1 MGEDRIG
8 EPRDVP
14 SADHVRLTVAQAAD
28 RLGITKGALRSR
40 IKRGTLHTVKEAGR
54 VYVVLG
60 GGTSTSNHAPDDD
73 EPTGEPSA
81 PHGLLEEL
89 RDQVA
94 YLREQLDRE
103 REARTEERRRQDTII
118 AQLSAANAEQAR
130 TIQQLEA
137 PEQPWSTQVSAED
150 SPSAG
155 EMRVEPSTPSEP
167 SGGPQE
173 GSQPPQ
179 ERRSWWRE
187 FFGFG

>member
-73 EPTGEPSA
+73 EPPGEPSA

-130 TIQQLEA
+130 TIRAIESPTSSEPRGA
-137 PEQPWSTQVSAED
+137 PQTD
-150 SPSAG
+150 AG
-155 EMRVEPSTPSEP
+155 EA
-167 SGGPQE
+167 E
-173 GSQPPQ
+173 GSEVPVAEEPRS
-179 ERRSWWRE
+179 ERSWWRRW
-187 FFGFG
+187 FGFE